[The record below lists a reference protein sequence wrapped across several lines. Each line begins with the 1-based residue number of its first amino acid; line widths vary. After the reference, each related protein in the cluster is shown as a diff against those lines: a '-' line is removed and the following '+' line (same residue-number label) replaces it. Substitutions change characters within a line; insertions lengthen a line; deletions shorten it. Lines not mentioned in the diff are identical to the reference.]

1 MSTTQTIDRMMEL
14 HRFIRQ
20 QMHSLPKES
29 SGRNLLQ
36 LHALSIVREHAG
48 MTMKELASGLRI
60 TPPSATAFVARLVK
74 HRCVERF
81 ADPKNRRV
89 VRLRITPTGTRLL
102 SAAMRGR
109 RKILRDVVQ
118 LLSSRDQR
126 EFTRIISTLI
136 GALRSRK

>member
-1 MSTTQTIDRMMEL
+1 MSTAHTIERMMEL

-36 LHALSIVREHAG
+36 LHALSFIREHEG
-48 MTMKELASGLRI
+48 MTMKELASALRI
-60 TPPSATAFVARLVK
+60 TPPSATAFVGRLVR

-89 VRLRITPTGTRLL
+89 VRLRITTTGTRLL
-102 SAAMRGR
+102 AAAMRGR

-118 LLSSRDQR
+118 LLSPRDQR
-126 EFTRIISTLI
+126 EFTRIIGTLVES
-136 GALRSRK
+136 LRSRK